1 MALEK
6 VKVRVE
12 DLEFGMYVTELDQ
25 PWLESSFLFQ
35 GFPVRTESELEKLRA
50 EHQWVI
56 VDREK
61 TPRVQSDKALAASQ
75 RSGDTPKPK
84 IIEIRREPDPI
95 KHAAAIKRDAP
106 IVGHARREGRRQVD
120 DMMTRIQKGMPVNHE
135 AAEKAVSG
143 VLNSVTRNPDAAM
156 MLMNLKQ
163 AQEDNA
169 AHCVNTAA
177 LATVFSRHLRLEED
191 MVESIAVGAML
202 HDLGKLRVP
211 KEILEKPSEL
221 TEAEEKLMRGHC
233 QAGYAVL
240 KLMRDVTATSL
251 DIVRHH
257 HERVDG
263 KGYPDGLKGDAI
275 SREVRVVTIC
285 DIYDE
290 LISDRPYRKG
300 ITPHEALNKMSRD
313 ADTHFGKALLH
324 EFIKCVGIY
333 PVGSVVKLSNDAI
346 GMVTSANA
354 NARLKTIVMM
364 LLDEYGNSYKQETL
378 VNLELFGGKG
388 GKELIIQSAV
398 DPEAEGLDISQIIMQ
413 QLMGSQDDEP
423 WAWGDS

>member
-12 DLEFGMYVTELDQ
+12 DLEFGMYVTELDR
-25 PWLESSFLFQ
+25 PWLASSFLFQ
-35 GFPVRTESELEKLRA
+35 GFPIRTDAELAKLRE
-50 EHQWVI
+50 EHEWVI

-61 TPRVQSDKALAASQ
+61 TPQELGARALAASQ
-75 RSGDTPKPK
+75 RSGDSAKTKVV
-84 IIEIRREPDPI
+84 EIRREPDPV
-95 KHAAAIKRDAP
+95 KHRAAIKRDAP
-106 IVGHARREGRRQVD
+106 LVGQARREGRKQVD
-120 DMMTRIQKGMPVNHE
+120 DMMVRIQKGMPVDHG
-135 AAEKAVSG
+135 AAEQAVTG
-143 VLNSVTRNPDAAM
+143 VMNSVTRNPDAAM

-163 AQEDNA
+163 KQEDNA

-177 LATVFSRHLRLEED
+177 LATIFSRHLTLPED

-211 KEILEKPSEL
+211 KEILEKPSAL
-221 TEAEEKLMRGHC
+221 TEAEETVVRGHC

-240 KLMRDVTATSL
+240 KLMRNVTATSL

-263 KGYPDGLKGDAI
+263 NGYPDGLKGEAI

-300 ITPHEALNKMSRD
+300 LTPHEALNEMSRD
-313 ADTHFGKALLH
+313 AAAHFGKSLFN

-333 PVGSVVKLSNDAI
+333 PVGSIVRLSNDSI
-346 GMVTSANA
+346 GMVMSANPQ
-354 NARLKTIVMM
+354 ARLKPIVMM
-364 LLDEYGNSYKQETL
+364 LLDQAGDAYKQETV
-378 VNLELFGGKG
+378 VNLEIFSGKG
-388 GKELIIQSAV
+388 TRELTIRGAV
-398 DPEAEGLDISQIIMQ
+398 DPAEEGLDVDAIIMA
-413 QLMGSQDDEP
+413 QLTGGHDDSP
-423 WAWGDS
+423 WDWGDG